1 MVSLTN
7 VAAANPAGSGAGGAS
22 ENSVAEVNYAP
33 SNPRAGLEDGTLL
46 AQRGAG
52 QLPRSIERRFQ
63 NRGAGSN
70 VLQLPTNTNLV
81 PFYGPLKSL
90 PTPTQQRIKA
100 WNNKTPGSTLQ
111 TNGSIITVR
120 SPAGLMTAV
129 GVHPNVN
136 ILNHAEETLYDKA
149 IHQTRNLTEEVIPGT
164 GYTKGDFIEL
174 MQARGAVE
182 NGTPT
187 QNNTI
192 ALDAAKQKYEAAV
205 VKDINN
211 QIAANRPTEINGPA
225 YDGVNIGQQRNG
237 TTLQTKSPAAPR
249 PSSKPS
255 TQPQTPHDAIL
266 RGIPGAGPDPVI
278 YPPVGARNIPNTS
291 GPYTDLNKPPLTPEQ
306 EKKRDDEAIAD
317 QNKIRDQLA
326 AGRNYGPDP
335 FSPEEQDKRD
345 RGNGVFNIPKTDD
358 GFGAPASTSRALAQK
373 PVPAPPALN
382 VIGNGKPAQQAKP
395 PVSAYQDSTNRD
407 IANYRKGQVP
417 AKELASQNPT
427 GFKGEAIGNLNKI
440 TKSLTPA
447 DVQKI
452 LKSPVN
458 DPLNSSQIKALRNGF
473 NSTATNL
480 GKGDVLIA
488 TGIRNSNN
496 QYVSVKLHPDKKGAI
511 AEAKPQGKPEGDNN
525 ILPFER
531 YLQTYSATRDREQKR
546 RPFKD
551 KCELRTNMEIIDN
564 KIVIFA
570 TVQAFRNGITL
581 LNAPVEINLNGNRI
595 EYVNQKKI
603 PILNSAVPQAPA
615 DSKLIYNTPPA
626 LSTTI
631 TEKNSGRGITNIH
644 LSRPLAATDPFV
656 FLEQPGYKILG
667 TDITLD
673 INPSKLKPNSN
684 LHTVAKTEV
693 KFTGACSFDGIT
705 QPAMSDYD
713 GATQSGSRLA
723 TKTGAQGTLVTR
735 IANQINYKK

>member
-7 VAAANPAGSGAGGAS
+7 VAAAGRAGSDAGGAS
-22 ENSVAEVNYAP
+22 ENSVVEVNYAP

-52 QLPRSIERRFQ
+52 QLPRNIERRFQ

-129 GVHPNVN
+129 GVDPNVN

-187 QNNTI
+187 QNNTV

-205 VKDINN
+205 VKNINN
-211 QIAANRPTEINGPA
+211 QIAANRPIELNGPA
-225 YDGVNIGQQRNG
+225 YNGVNIRQQRKN
-237 TTLQTKSPAAPR
+237 TTLQTQNPAAPR
-249 PSSKPS
+249 PSPKPS
-255 TQPQTPHDAIL
+255 TQTPQDAIL
-266 RGIPGAGPDPVI
+266 RGIPGAGPGTVN
-278 YPPVGARNIPNTS
+278 YPPVVPRQIPNTS
-291 GPYTDLNKPPLTPEQ
+291 GPYTDLNKPPLTPAQ
-306 EKKRDDEAIAD
+306 EKERDRKTIAD
-317 QNKIRDQLA
+317 QDRIRDQLA
-326 AGRNYGPDP
+326 ADRNYGIDP
-335 FSPEEQDKRD
+335 FSPEEQAKRD
-345 RGNGVFNIPKTDD
+345 RGNGGFNIPKTGD

-440 TKSLTPA
+440 VKDLTPA
-447 DVQKI
+447 DIQKI

-458 DPLNSSQIKALRNGF
+458 DPLNSSQIKALRNGY
-473 NSTATNL
+473 NSSATNL

-511 AEAKPQGKPEGDNN
+511 AEAKPQERDENGNN
-525 ILPFER
+525 ILPLER
-531 YLQTYSATRDREQKR
+531 YSQTFSAIRDREQKR

-551 KCELRTNMEIIDN
+551 ECLLRTNMQIIDD
-564 KIVIFA
+564 KIVLSG
-570 TVQAFRNGITL
+570 TVQALRNGTAL
-581 LNAPVEINLNGNRI
+581 LDAPVEITLSGNRT
-595 EYVNQKKI
+595 EDVNQKKI

-631 TEKNSGRGITNIH
+631 TEKNSGRAITNIH

-656 FLEQPGYKILG
+656 FIEKPGYKIPG
-667 TDITLD
+667 TDITID
-673 INPSKLKPNSN
+673 INRSKLRLPSN
-684 LHTVAKTEV
+684 FHTAAKTEV
-693 KFTGACSFDGIT
+693 TFTGACSFDGIT
-705 QPAMSDYD
+705 KPATTEA
-713 GATQSGSRLA
+713 GASRSGSRIK
-723 TKTGAQGTLVTR
+723 TKTGAQGTIVTKGPEP
-735 IANQINYKK
+735 INYKK